1 MKRPK
6 QKYLFCNNLI
16 DLKTNICNYKLFSM
30 KKIAPILLALVF
42 VFIYFYVS
50 LPVLNYGFS
59 GLTFLL
65 FVLGFLLFFSF
76 SKFTIS
82 SDGKSYKPVQ
92 VFWKI
97 PTILIG
103 IAVLYGFV
111 LPFFTSHPIFRNQDY
126 RNLIGKVAD
135 GQKLTNHIEPIS
147 IDQIRVVDENLAHLL
162 GEKILGSQPALG
174 SQAQLGE
181 FFIQKVKDK
190 LYWIAP
196 LEHSG
201 FFKWMNNKEGT
212 TGYVMVSATNERDVK
227 LVQEV
232 NGKPIK
238 LKYQRE
244 AYFGSNL
251 HRYLY
256 FNGYNTIGLTDF
268 SFEIDEDGVPYWV
281 VTKYKKTIGFSG
293 NDATGVVVV
302 NAQNG
307 EIKEYNIKNTPLW
320 VDRIQPISFIKD
332 QLNDWGEYVKG
343 YWNFSNEN
351 KLQITEDLT
360 LVFGKNNRSY
370 WYTGITSVGKDESA
384 VGFVLVDT
392 KTKETIFYKQSGA
405 TEYAAQSSAQG
416 KVQEKGFVA
425 SLPIPYNINNIPTY
439 VMTLKDNGGL
449 VKMFAMVSIADY
461 TIVGTGNTMREA
473 LTAYKTTL
481 NTSGNKINLDVKSEK
496 KMVEAIILR
505 IQNDVKNGN
514 SFYYFTVKDNT
525 KIFVGSSQISNQ
537 LPLTTIG
544 DTVKF
549 SYDADSEE
557 VIDVS
562 TFENVSLK

>member
-1 MKRPK
+1 
-6 QKYLFCNNLI
+6 
-16 DLKTNICNYKLFSM
+16 M
-30 KKIAPILLALVF
+30 KKILPIIIVLLVTLLF
-42 VFIYFYVS
+42 FYVS
-50 LPVLNYGFS
+50 LPVISYGFS
-59 GLTFLL
+59 GITVL
-65 FVLGFLLFFSF
+65 FIIIAALLFFTF

-97 PTILIG
+97 PAILIG
-103 IAVLYGFV
+103 IAILYAFV
-111 LPFFTSHPIFRNQDY
+111 LPFFTSHPVFRNEEY
-126 RNLIGKVAD
+126 RNLIGKVTNGD
-135 GQKLTNHIEPIS
+135 KLTNHIAPIS
-147 IDQIRVVDENLAHLL
+147 MNEIRVVDESLAYLL

-181 FFIQKVKDK
+181 FFIQKVNGK

-201 FFKWMNNKEGT
+201 FFKWLNNKKGT
-212 TGYVMVSATNERDVK
+212 TGYVMVSASNERDVK

-232 NGKPIK
+232 NGKPIF
-238 LKYQRE
+238 LKYQQE
-244 AYFGSNL
+244 AYFQSNL

-256 FNGYNTIGLTDF
+256 FNGYNTVGLTDF
-268 SFEIDEDGVPYWV
+268 SFEIDDAGVPYWV
-281 VTKYKKTIGFSG
+281 VTKYKKQVGFSG

-307 EIKEYNIKNTPLW
+307 DIKEYSIKNTPSW

-360 LVFGKNNRSY
+360 LVYGKDNKSY

-392 KTKETIFYKQSGA
+392 RTKQTTFYKQSGA
-405 TEYAAQSSAQG
+405 TEIAAQSSAQG

-449 VKMFAMVSIADY
+449 VKMYAMVSISDY

-473 LTAYKTTL
+473 LTAYRTAF
-481 NTSGNKINLDVKSEK
+481 NSSGNKINLDSKSAK
-496 KMVEAIILR
+496 KVVESTIIR

-514 SFYYFTVKDNT
+514 SFYYFTVKDYPN
-525 KIFVGSSQISNQ
+525 IFVGSSQISNQ
-537 LPLTTIG
+537 LPITAVG
-544 DTVKF
+544 DLVKISF
-549 SYDADSEE
+549 DIDTEE
-557 VIDVS
+557 IVDVS
-562 TFENVSLK
+562 TFENISLKK

>member
-1 MKRPK
+1 
-6 QKYLFCNNLI
+6 
-16 DLKTNICNYKLFSM
+16 M
-30 KKIAPILLALVF
+30 KKILPIVIVLLVTLLF
-42 VFIYFYVS
+42 FYVS
-50 LPVLNYGFS
+50 LPVISYGFS
-59 GLTFLL
+59 GITVL
-65 FVLGFLLFFSF
+65 FIIIAALLFFTF

-97 PTILIG
+97 PGLLIG
-103 IAVLYGFV
+103 IAILYAFI
-111 LPFFTSHPIFRNQDY
+111 LPFFTSHPVFRSEEY
-126 RNLIGKVAD
+126 RNLIGKVTNGD
-135 GQKLTNHIEPIS
+135 KLTNHIAPIS
-147 IDQIRVVDENLAHLL
+147 MNEIRVVDESLAYLL

-181 FFIQKVKDK
+181 FFIQKVNGK

-201 FFKWMNNKEGT
+201 FFKWLNNKKGT

-232 NGKPIK
+232 NGKPIF
-238 LKYQRE
+238 LKYQQE
-244 AYFGSNL
+244 AYFQSNL

-256 FNGYNTIGLTDF
+256 FNGYNTVGLTDF
-268 SFEIDEDGVPYWV
+268 SFEIDDAGVPYWV
-281 VTKYKKTIGFSG
+281 VTKYKKQVGFSG
-293 NDATGVVVV
+293 NDATGVIVV

-307 EIKEYNIKNTPLW
+307 DIKEYNIKNTPAW

-360 LVFGKNNRSY
+360 LVYGKDNKSY

-392 KTKETIFYKQSGA
+392 RTKQTTFYKQSGA
-405 TEYAAQSSAQG
+405 TEIAAQSSAQG

-449 VKMFAMVSIADY
+449 VKMYAMVSISDY

-473 LTAYKTTL
+473 LTAYKTAF
-481 NTSGNKINLDVKSEK
+481 NSSGNKINVDSKSAK
-496 KMVEAIILR
+496 KIVESTIVR

-514 SFYYFTVKDNT
+514 SFYYFTVKDYPN
-525 KIFVGSSQISNQ
+525 IFVGSSQISNQ
-537 LPLTTIG
+537 LPLTAVG
-544 DTVKF
+544 DRVKISF
-549 SYDADSEE
+549 DLDTEE
-557 VIDVS
+557 IIDVS
-562 TFENVSLK
+562 QFENLSLKK

>member
-1 MKRPK
+1 
-6 QKYLFCNNLI
+6 
-16 DLKTNICNYKLFSM
+16 M
-30 KKIAPILLALVF
+30 KKTLSIVF
-42 VFIYFYVS
+42 VLLITVFYFYTI
-50 LPVLNYGFS
+50 LPVLSYGFAS
-59 GLTFLL
+59 ITVLL
-65 FVLGFLLFFSF
+65 LIIAAILFFAF

-82 SDGKSYKPVQ
+82 SDGKSYKPVTI
-92 VFWKI
+92 FWKI
-97 PTILIG
+97 PALLTG
-103 IAVLYGFV
+103 IAVLYAFV

-126 RNLIGKVAD
+126 RNLLGTVKEGAKI
-135 GQKLTNHIEPIS
+135 TNQIAPIS
-147 IDQIRVVDENLAHLL
+147 MNEIRVVDESLAYLL

-174 SQAQLGE
+174 SQAHLGE
-181 FFIQKVKDK
+181 FFIQKVNDK
-190 LYWIAP
+190 LYWVAP

-201 FFKWMNNKEGT
+201 FFKWLNNKQGT

-227 LVQEV
+227 LVQEI
-232 NGKPIK
+232 NGKPIL

-244 AYFGSNL
+244 AYFQSNL

-256 FNGYNTIGLTDF
+256 FNGYNTVGLTDF
-268 SFEIDEDGVPYWV
+268 SFEIDDAGVPYWV
-281 VTKYKKTIGFSG
+281 VTKYKKQVGFSG

-307 EIKEYNIKNTPLW
+307 DIKEYNIKNTPVW
-320 VDRIQPISFIKD
+320 VDRIQPISFIKN

-360 LVFGKNNRSY
+360 LVYGKDNKSY

-392 KTKETIFYKQSGA
+392 RTKQTTFYKQSGA

-425 SLPIPYNINNIPTY
+425 SLPIPYNINDIPTY

-449 VKMFAMVSIADY
+449 VKMYAMVSIADY

-473 LTAYKTTL
+473 LTAYKTAF
-481 NTSGNKINLDVKSEK
+481 NSSGNKITIDSKSAK
-496 KMVEAIILR
+496 KIVESIVVR

-514 SFYYFTVKDNT
+514 SFYYFTVKDYAN
-525 KIFVGSSQISNQ
+525 IFVGSSQISNQ
-537 LPLTTIG
+537 LPITVVG
-544 DTVKF
+544 DKVKISF
-549 SYDADSEE
+549 DIDGEE
-557 VIDVS
+557 IIDVS
-562 TFENVSLK
+562 TFENVSLTK

>member
-1 MKRPK
+1 
-6 QKYLFCNNLI
+6 
-16 DLKTNICNYKLFSM
+16 M
-30 KKIAPILLALVF
+30 KKILPIVLVLLVTLF
-42 VFIYFYVS
+42 FFYVT
-50 LPVLNYGFS
+50 LPVISYGFS
-59 GLTFLL
+59 GITVL
-65 FVLGFLLFFSF
+65 FIIIAALLFFTF

-82 SDGKSYKPVQ
+82 SDGKSYKPVH

-97 PTILIG
+97 PALLIG
-103 IAVLYGFV
+103 IAIIYSFI
-111 LPFFTSHPIFRNQDY
+111 LPFFTSHPIFRNKDY
-126 RNLIGKVAD
+126 RNLIGKVENGD
-135 GQKLTNHIEPIS
+135 KLTNHIAPIS
-147 IDQIRVVDENLAHLL
+147 MNEIRVVDESLAYLL

-174 SQAQLGE
+174 SQAHLGE
-181 FFIQKVKDK
+181 FFIQKVNGK

-201 FFKWMNNKEGT
+201 FFKWLNNKKGT

-232 NGKPIK
+232 NGKPIF
-238 LKYQRE
+238 LKYQQE
-244 AYFGSNL
+244 AYFQSNL

-256 FNGYNTIGLTDF
+256 FNGYNTVGLTDF
-268 SFEIDEDGVPYWV
+268 SFEIDDEGMPFWV
-281 VTKYKKTIGFSG
+281 VTKYKKQVGFSG
-293 NDATGVVVV
+293 NDATGIVVV

-307 EIKEYNIKNTPLW
+307 EIKEYNIKNTPAW

-360 LVFGKNNRSY
+360 LVYGKDNKSY

-392 KTKETIFYKQSGA
+392 RTKQTTFYKQSGA
-405 TEYAAQSSAQG
+405 TEFAAQSSAQG

-449 VKMFAMVSIADY
+449 VKMYAMVSISDY

-473 LTAYKTTL
+473 LTAYKTAF
-481 NTSGNKINLDVKSEK
+481 NSSGNKINLDSKSAK
-496 KMVEAIILR
+496 KVVESTIIR

-514 SFYYFTVKDNT
+514 SFYYFTVKDYPN
-525 KIFVGSSQISNQ
+525 IFVGSSQISNQ
-537 LPLTTIG
+537 LPITAIG
-544 DTVKF
+544 DLVKISF
-549 SYDADSEE
+549 DIDTEE
-557 VIDVS
+557 IVDVS
-562 TFENVSLK
+562 TFENISLKK